1 MKKTEMLKKNYEFKT
16 VLSKGKFFIGKE
28 IEIFLLKNNQKRNLL
43 GIAVGTKNGK
53 AFQRNRAKRIIRE
66 SYTKLENKLVE
77 GNSIVI
83 IINKNFCIDDMKFID
98 VYEIVCKSFNE
109 APLSLAFSNYANGE
123 IVQRLNDDRM
133 QLRDGVGYMVRVYTI
148 APSSIQVKQNLEGML
163 AALAVQAEQNNS
175 SADRT
180 AVNNALLST
189 GNTFKSTVEDARVQ
203 ASLSVIVDKVNSG
216 SMAKDKA
223 LKEVYELYKKN
234 PNNDRI
240 CENLVTLCDICIMEY
255 IIADKWGASS
265 VKSILDSLNNNK
277 SAGFNR
283 HKGKL
288 AQSYANIWNQLTPEN
303 RMLIMGLGV
312 PGTTL
317 NDKGRALQA
326 GINYFK
332 KLGDVRTSN
341 RLGGLGGL
349 FDDLPF

>member
-1 MKKTEMLKKNYEFKT
+1 MKKTSYSDAQQEVEKCKSAMSGNVTTIRSAFTSLPQIKNY
-16 VLSKGKFFIGKE
+16 SK
-28 IEIFLLKNNQKRNLL
+28 LYASLKSFVSSRMNEDIKS
-43 GIAVGTKNGK
+43 KK
-53 AFQRNRAKRIIRE
+53 DYK
-66 SYTKLENKLVE
+66 
-77 GNSIVI
+77 
-83 IINKNFCIDDMKFID
+83 KFID
-98 VYEIVCKSFNE
+98 VYEIICKSFNE

-123 IVQRLNDDRM
+123 VIQRLNADTM
-133 QLRDGVGYMVRVYTI
+133 ELRDGVGYMVRVYQV

-312 PGTTL
+312 PGTL
-317 NDKGRALQA
+317 RP
-326 GINYFK
+326 I
-332 KLGDVRTSN
+332 RSI
-341 RLGGLGGL
+341 RLFISSWFQILEY
-349 FDDLPF
+349 D